1 MKTHTHITT
10 LLAFGLKRT
19 FMVIRFIGLFSLAM
33 SVSHADTDYRYQEN
47 WRDTASAI
55 TKQININKRN
65 LSNNS
70 IYQQNLIIGAIEKR
84 KRPTDFV
91 IKQNKTVDLYLRES
105 YTILEDTYKIKNA
118 PIWKKVLI
126 EVKQEWDY

>member
-1 MKTHTHITT
+1 MKTHTHTAT

-33 SVSHADTDYRYQEN
+33 SASHAYSDYRPQEN
-47 WRDTASAI
+47 WRDTASSIA
-55 TKQININKRN
+55 KQINIDKLN
-65 LSNNS
+65 LSNNR